1 MKSMS
6 RLALFALVAI
16 ALVRPAAGQV
26 PEDRSHRWYWGATVG
41 GFAYKTN
48 DQGYFIDPIM
58 GVHWLITGKRTALYI
73 GGEQAF
79 LLTEARATVVDQNTG
94 SAHDVTFDQVRR
106 LFIGLMAYPLQQH
119 IEPFAGVGVGLVT
132 IQNPTA
138 DCSGATQTAVCATPA
153 DAVNAEALAQS
164 AGSKAVGWAIGGVQI
179 NVGKLAVFGQYMVNS
194 AANNFLL
201 SGATHTFSG
210 GIRYSFGSSKEDV
223 TSEH

>member
-1 MKSMS
+1 MKSTS

-26 PEDRSHRWYWGATVG
+26 PEDRSHRWYWGATAG

-48 DQGYFIDPIM
+48 DQSYVIDPMI
-58 GVHWLITGKRTALYI
+58 GVHWLITGKRTALYV
-73 GGEQAF
+73 GAEQAF
-79 LLTEARATVVDQNTG
+79 LLTQARATVVDQSTG

-106 LFIGLMAYPLQQH
+106 LFIGLMAFPLQQH
-119 IEPFAGVGVGLVT
+119 IEPFAGVGVGLIT

-138 DCSGATQTAVCATPA
+138 DCSGATLTAVCSTPA
-153 DAVNAEALAQS
+153 DAANAEALAQS
-164 AGSKAVGWAIGGVQI
+164 AGSKAIGWAIGGVQI

-210 GIRYSFGSSKEDV
+210 GVRYSFGSSKEDV